1 MQVFNLTSLNISQEV
16 PRVLFKPI
24 NLNKE
29 YVFFEKLLNGKD
41 DTWSE
46 GIWAYHINTHQM
58 HRMDQGQH
66 VAYQEL
72 YDFDTP
78 QIFWNGTSKID
89 PDAMYFA
96 TITELDGEEYIEFYE
111 IDLLSGVQR
120 NVLGFRFPKEELYYK
135 SMDLLAPGYILL
147 RLCYNVEYMDLEF
160 FDEVYLIDVKEKS
173 YYPIYDEIFK
183 ISAGSLIVSGS
194 GENARV
200 FVEEYYLEEEEQ
212 YDILTSDEVELV
224 FELPEGIDLDI
235 LYKNSIRTIL
245 LSDFVLQ
252 VKEGREKIELEII
265 DEMFKDGSLRLIG
278 ETDRDIFYKKQ
289 YYDFVLKE
297 RGDFLSLRKIG
308 SYELY
313 RLDKAT
319 LHKELVRDIHGD
331 IQIKTSTQR
340 AYIINESRF
349 HATIEDAQTQEI
361 VFDYK
366 KRFVGRA
373 YESVAELVN
382 DEYFIVNL
390 RSDDPKVASY
400 MIVDVKTDEM
410 IVAGHD
416 VLILQDYIFVI

>member
-340 AYIINESRF
+340 AYIINES
-349 HATIEDAQTQEI
+349 
-361 VFDYK
+361 
-366 KRFVGRA
+366 
-373 YESVAELVN
+373 
-382 DEYFIVNL
+382 
-390 RSDDPKVASY
+390 
-400 MIVDVKTDEM
+400 
-410 IVAGHD
+410 
-416 VLILQDYIFVI
+416 

>member
-24 NLNKE
+24 NLTKE

-331 IQIKTSTQR
+331 IRIKTSTQR

>member
-24 NLNKE
+24 NLTKE

-245 LSDFVLQ
+245 LSNFVLQ

-331 IQIKTSTQR
+331 IRIKTSTQR

>member
-1 MQVFNLTSLNISQEV
+1 MS
-16 PRVLFKPI
+16 P
-24 NLNKE
+24 
-29 YVFFEKLLNGKD
+29 Y
-41 DTWSE
+41 
-46 GIWAYHINTHQM
+46 
-58 HRMDQGQH
+58 
-66 VAYQEL
+66 
-72 YDFDTP
+72 
-78 QIFWNGTSKID
+78 
-89 PDAMYFA
+89 
-96 TITELDGEEYIEFYE
+96 
-111 IDLLSGVQR
+111 
-120 NVLGFRFPKEELYYK
+120 
-135 SMDLLAPGYILL
+135 
-147 RLCYNVEYMDLEF
+147 
-160 FDEVYLIDVKEKS
+160 
-173 YYPIYDEIFK
+173 
-183 ISAGSLIVSGS
+183 
-194 GENARV
+194 
-200 FVEEYYLEEEEQ
+200 
-212 YDILTSDEVELV
+212 
-224 FELPEGIDLDI
+224 
-235 LYKNSIRTIL
+235 
-245 LSDFVLQ
+245 
-252 VKEGREKIELEII
+252 
-265 DEMFKDGSLRLIG
+265 GSLRLIG

-331 IQIKTSTQR
+331 IRIKTSTQR

-410 IVAGHD
+410 TVARHD
-416 VLILQDYIFVI
+416 VLILQDYIFMI

>member
-24 NLNKE
+24 NLTKE

-331 IQIKTSTQR
+331 IRIKTSTQR

-382 DEYFIVNL
+382 DE
-390 RSDDPKVASY
+390 
-400 MIVDVKTDEM
+400 
-410 IVAGHD
+410 
-416 VLILQDYIFVI
+416 